1 MNREE
6 YLQEVIK
13 ILRGEGFVEN
23 EITEYEFEYVKTV
36 IQQQPGQMM
45 IINGQQFQQPGQEVK
60 LEFFIIDVG
69 EVWEESTA
77 DEKRIPREQFKFL
90 IKQNGNIAFELDELM
105 YFEKPELILQH
116 FKK

>member
-6 YLQEVIK
+6 YLQEIIK
-13 ILRGEGFVEN
+13 ILNGDGFKEN
-23 EITEYEFEYVKTV
+23 EITEYEFEYVKNV
-36 IQQQPGQMM
+36 IQQQPGQTM

-69 EVWEESTA
+69 EVWEETIG
-77 DEKRIPREQFKFL
+77 DEKKTPREQFKFL
-90 IKQNGNIAFELDELM
+90 IKQNNNIVFELDELM
-105 YFEKPELILQH
+105 YLEKPELILQH